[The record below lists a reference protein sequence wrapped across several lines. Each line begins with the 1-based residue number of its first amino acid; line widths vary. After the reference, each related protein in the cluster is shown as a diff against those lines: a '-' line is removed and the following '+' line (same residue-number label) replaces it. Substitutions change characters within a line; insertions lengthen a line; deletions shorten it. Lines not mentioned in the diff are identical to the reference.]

1 MSLRNAETSTKTE
14 AMQSWFINSAPTS
27 RIEHPLPPTGRRRR
41 VAGAGWCSASPGSGD
56 SHTAD
61 RLERFTRDSYG
72 FGHRCL
78 ILWGAP
84 HVTSANLLLTFCS
97 QNTCFVFLQN
107 LFYLC
112 GRQIGKL
119 PCHQQTCQNDPFLVA
134 PFAKRADH
142 RLAVQ
147 AERYA

>member
-61 RLERFTRDSYG
+61 RLERFTRDGYG
-72 FGHRCL
+72 FGHLTLELSSLSHSLGSSTCDVRQSFIDFLFAKYMFCFSAKP
-78 ILWGAP
+78 ILSVRTSDRKASLP
-84 HVTSANLLLTFCS
+84 SANVSKRSFPGC
-97 QNTCFVFLQN
+97 
-107 LFYLC
+107 
-112 GRQIGKL
+112 
-119 PCHQQTCQNDPFLVA
+119 PF
-134 PFAKRADH
+134 R
-142 RLAVQ
+142 
-147 AERYA
+147 